1 MVSKNQR
8 TFFRK
13 KRKKFFTG
21 VRKQDPTPPTRQALK
36 LPLFLSQI
44 HLFHVPLPRKIVL
57 QTRLMGTIHLKKLEI
72 LGFMQEER
80 DYNLGRVKYKFTAQC
95 YIPCHSNK
103 VDSTLLQECISAA
116 AICSKCKSS
125 IIRLQLWQDGSQ
137 KSGLDEYLGYKMC

>member
-1 MVSKNQR
+1 
-8 TFFRK
+8 
-13 KRKKFFTG
+13 
-21 VRKQDPTPPTRQALK
+21 
-36 LPLFLSQI
+36 
-44 HLFHVPLPRKIVL
+44 
-57 QTRLMGTIHLKKLEI
+57 MGTIHLKKLEI
-72 LGFMQEER
+72 LGFTQEER

-137 KSGLDEYLGYKMC
+137 KSGLDEYLGYKMCWMLYNIVKLRTSTRSDNRFSEINIRSVNAGVAMEMASVIWKELWPI